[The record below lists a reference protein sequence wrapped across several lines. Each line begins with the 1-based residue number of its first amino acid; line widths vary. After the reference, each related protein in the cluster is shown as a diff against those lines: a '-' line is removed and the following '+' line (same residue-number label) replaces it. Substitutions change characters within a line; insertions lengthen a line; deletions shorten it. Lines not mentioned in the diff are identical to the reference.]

1 MKLFMTCILFCITPL
16 AWCDIH
22 EDYRV
27 LRLVNNKM
35 QSQIETILEHQS
47 KQNNRILEL
56 ERINRFRELE
66 HDDRIRELERT
77 IQMQSIQIQ
86 DVHREC
92 IQSKKG
98 TTGLRENSALPLL
111 QKNTTVSKTFEDSK
125 DLTSMEKVHIEMDH
139 LNGRRHEKKDS
150 LGRQNDR
157 KRLLLSR

>member
-1 MKLFMTCILFCITPL
+1 
-16 AWCDIH
+16 
-22 EDYRV
+22 
-27 LRLVNNKM
+27 M

-77 IQMQSIQIQ
+77 IQMQSIQIE

-125 DLTSMEKVHIEMDH
+125 DLTSMEKVH
-139 LNGRRHEKKDS
+139 EKKDS

-157 KRLLLSR
+157 KRLLLSRW